1 LEGSI
6 KNLAKGD
13 VISVPF
19 PFSDASATK
28 RRPALVIAESDS
40 NNIIVCPIT
49 SKPGRDYEIKLADQ
63 DFKVGK
69 LNLSP
74 CYIRPNIIATVDKN
88 NVIRHVGKLKEEK
101 VNEVITAIIEILQN
115 SPEPPPAS
123 KALERGKNPKYSGYQ
138 LSAIQT

>member
-6 KNLAKGD
+6 ENLGKGYI
-13 VISVPF
+13 ISVPF

-49 SKPGRDYEIKLADQ
+49 SKPGRDYAIKLEDQ
-63 DFKVGK
+63 DFRVGK

-74 CYIRPNIIATVDKN
+74 CFIRPNIIATVDKS
-88 NVIRHVGKLKEEK
+88 NVIRFVGRLKDEK
-101 VNEVITAIIEILQN
+101 INEVITAIIEILQKP
-115 SPEPPPAS
+115 PEPPPPAS
-123 KALERGKNPKYSGYQ
+123 KALERGKNPKS
-138 LSAIQT
+138 

>member
-1 LEGSI
+1 LEGFI
-6 KNLAKGD
+6 ENLVKGD

-28 RRPALVIAESDS
+28 RRPALIVAESDS

-49 SKPGRDYEIKLADQ
+49 SKPGRDYEIKLEDQ

-74 CYIRPNIIATVDKN
+74 CYIRPNIIATVDKS
-88 NVIRHVGKLKEEK
+88 NVIRNIGKLKDEK
-101 VNEVITAIIEILQN
+101 INQVIATIIEILQKP
-115 SPEPPPAS
+115 SAPPPPAS
-123 KALERGKNPKYSGYQ
+123 KAWERGKNPN
-138 LSAIQT
+138 L